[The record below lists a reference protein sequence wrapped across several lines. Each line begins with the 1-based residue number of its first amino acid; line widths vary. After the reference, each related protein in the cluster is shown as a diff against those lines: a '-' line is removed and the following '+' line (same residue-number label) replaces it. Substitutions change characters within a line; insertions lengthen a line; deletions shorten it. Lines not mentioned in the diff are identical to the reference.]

1 MIEVAAQG
9 DFVTLRGTV
18 ETLRERHAA
27 IDDARQIDGVREIDD
42 QLALELGGS
51 DRRGDEKIC
60 GVALQKL
67 IRDPEVPAEA
77 IKVKV
82 RNGWVALSGYVEY
95 EAQRVAAYDDVAI
108 LPGVTGITDE
118 ILVLSC

>member
-51 DRRGDEKIC
+51 DRRGDE
-60 GVALQKL
+60 
-67 IRDPEVPAEA
+67 DPP
-77 IKVKV
+77 
-82 RNGWVALSGYVEY
+82 RCD
-95 EAQRVAAYDDVAI
+95 RRH
-108 LPGVTGITDE
+108 DE
-118 ILVLSC
+118 ILVLSY